1 MCLIVEILLSNST
14 LYSKG
19 SGMMQSKHN
28 DNSLSDVHQSI
39 DTTGHKKTG
48 WRRLLSFLG
57 PAYLIS
63 VGYMDP
69 GNWATD
75 LQGGSQFGYSL
86 IWVLLMSNLMAL
98 LLQGLSARLGI
109 VMGRDLAQANREA
122 YPKKVNYILYG
133 LAEIAIAA
141 CDLAEV
147 LGMAIGIQLL
157 TGLSLTWGVSITV
170 LDTFLL
176 LYLQKLGMRRMEIF
190 ILGLVLVVSVSFL
203 IEIILVKPVA
213 AEVMSGFVP
222 HLPNDV
228 ALYIA
233 IGIIGATVMPHN
245 LYLHSA
251 LVQTRKIERTD
262 AGIKEAIKFNFID
275 SAIAL
280 NIAFFVNA
288 AILIVAATAFFK
300 TGNSHVAAIKE
311 AHQLLA
317 PLLGSDIAPKIFA
330 IALIAAGQS
339 STITGTLAGQ
349 IVMEGYLQ
357 LRINPWA
364 RRLLTRLLAII
375 PALIVILIYGE
386 EKVDDLLIFSQVI
399 LSLQLGF
406 AIIPLIHFVSDKKKM
421 GKFAINTSTKIAA
434 WLIAAILV
442 VLNLKMLLNEA
453 AGLFAAEALLPKII
467 VVGFGGFFIGLL
479 VYIVL
484 LPIINRRR
492 AADLIQI
499 HPEQH
504 VLSNLV
510 APQFKKIAVALEFS
524 NGDEKLIAYSIG
536 QGGKQA
542 QYFLIHVVE
551 SVSASLFG
559 TDSYDLETIKDQER
573 LNFYVQ
579 QMKEQSLDAEGLLGY
594 RYRATEIVRLVK
606 SIDADMLVMGAHRHT
621 GLKDMV
627 YGETVETVRHELN
640 VPILIVNI

>member
-1 MCLIVEILLSNST
+1 MTKPL
-14 LYSKG
+14 
-19 SGMMQSKHN
+19 HN
-28 DNSLSDVHQSI
+28 DHSLSEVHQSI
-39 DTTGHKKTG
+39 DTTGQKKTG
-48 WRRLLSFLG
+48 WRRAISFLG

-122 YPKKVNYILYG
+122 YPKKINYILYG

-157 TGLSLTWGVSITV
+157 TGLPLTWGVAITV

-190 ILGLVLVVSVSFL
+190 ILGLVVVVSVSFL

-213 AEVMSGFVP
+213 AEVMRGFVP
-222 HLPNDV
+222 HLPNNI

-251 LVQTRKIERTD
+251 LVQTRKIDRTD
-262 AGIKEAIKFNFID
+262 AGIKEAIKFNIID

-311 AHQLLA
+311 AHRLLA
-317 PLLGSDIAPKIFA
+317 PLLGSAIAPKIFA

-364 RRLLTRLLAII
+364 RRLLTRLLAIV

-386 EKVDDLLIFSQVI
+386 DKVDDMLVFSQVI

-421 GKFAINTSTKIAA
+421 GKFAINITTKIAA
-434 WLIAAILV
+434 WLIAIILIG
-442 VLNLKMLLNEA
+442 LNLKMLLNETVGIMA
-453 AGLFAAEALLPKII
+453 DNALLPKII
-467 VVGFGGFFIGLL
+467 IIGFAVFFIGLL
-479 VYIVL
+479 IYIVM
-484 LPIINRRR
+484 LPLINKNS
-492 AADLIQI
+492 AMASIEI

-504 VLSNLV
+504 VLKNLT
-510 APQFKKIAVALEFS
+510 APQFKRVAVALDFS
-524 NGDEKLIAYSIG
+524 ESDEKLIAFSLG
-536 QGGKQA
+536 QGGLKA
-542 QYFLIHVVE
+542 HYFLIHIVE
-551 SVSASLFG
+551 SVSAGLLG
-559 TDSYDLETIKDQER
+559 TDSYDHETRKDLER
-573 LNFYVQ
+573 LTYYVKQ
-579 QMKEQSLDAEGLLGY
+579 LQLQGLEVEGILGY
-594 RYRATEIVRLVK
+594 RRRASEIVRIVKETQADLLV
-606 SIDADMLVMGAHRHT
+606 LGAHRHT
-621 GLKDMV
+621 GIKDMV
-627 YGETVETVRHELN
+627 YGETVDTVRHELK
-640 VPILIVNI
+640 VPILIVNV